1 MGQNGQGNISCM
13 YKGRWEIPVRICK
26 ETQKNE
32 ERITSYCGNDQK
44 VLWHFIN
51 FTKVLSIILQA
62 QHTTERIQFTMFPQ
76 YETSAVCQANT
87 VVFLAILPMPTLL
100 YTPCRLARNGYSLP
114 CMPLQHGRM
123 RKEWLG
129 SYCDIMNTWSCVKFT
144 KQLSIMYV
152 KHILENFSSL
162 HFLNIW
168 SSYLHLRLCWLSR
181 PGNIV
186 RITTFSVS
194 LQMVVILQGCDSRQ
208 ATLKL

>member
-1 MGQNGQGNISCM
+1 MHNTPQKGFSSLCFLNMKPLQSAKPTMCFFSNIAWQCQHC
-13 YKGRWEIPVRICK
+13 YIPC
-26 ETQKNE
+26 
-32 ERITSYCGNDQK
+32 SYSG
-44 VLWHFIN
+44 
-51 FTKVLSIILQA
+51 
-62 QHTTERIQFTMFPQ
+62 
-76 YETSAVCQANT
+76 
-87 VVFLAILPMPTLL
+87 
-100 YTPCRLARNGYSLP
+100 LARNSYSLP

-208 ATLKL
+208 ATSKL